1 MVTKEDYLQRL
12 GEIDLERASLLKQV
26 DFFHNRLAELDKEYA
41 ALKDLLSIS
50 RTDGRWV
57 SQSTPLLEGVY
68 YILKEARKPLHYK
81 EVYRRLQN
89 ELFHIGGIASLSNLV
104 VRLNRDRRFMRV
116 KRGVYGLSEWVAS
129 DTNPLTEEYTEY
141 RTSALN
147 MEESDKVPTIAE
159 EREIAK
165 TRFILDSIAVDV
177 QVTQTSLKALR
188 DQLLGRDSG
197 FRMPESID
205 PMAAIPALERKLMNL
220 LEQRDRLT
228 SRLQALERTTPPLES
243 SSASSGLLADP
254 KSTKGGGS

>member
-12 GEIDLERASLLKQV
+12 GEIELERASLLKQV
-26 DFFHNRLAELDKEYA
+26 DLFHSRLAELDKEYA

-81 EVYRRLQN
+81 EVYWRLQN

-116 KRGVYGLSEWVAS
+116 KRGVYGLSEWAAS

-147 MEESDKVPTIAE
+147 GGESDKVTTVSE

-228 SRLQALERTTPPLES
+228 SRLQALERTIPPLES
-243 SSASSGLLADP
+243 SNASSGLLADQ
-254 KSTKGGGS
+254 KGAQGGGN

>member
-1 MVTKEDYLQRL
+1 MVTKEDCLQRL
-12 GEIDLERASLLKQV
+12 GEIELERASFLKQV
-26 DFFHNRLAELDKEYA
+26 DFFHSRLAELDKEYA

-50 RTDGRWV
+50 RADGRWV

-89 ELFHIGGIASLSNLV
+89 ELFHIGGIAALSNLV

-116 KRGVYGLSEWVAS
+116 KRGIYGLSEWAAS

-141 RTSALN
+141 KTSAHN
-147 MEESDKVPTIAE
+147 GDESDEVPTVAE

-165 TRFILDSIAVDV
+165 TKFILDSITVDV
-177 QVTQTSLKALR
+177 QVTQNSLKALR

-205 PMAAIPALERKLMNL
+205 LVAAIPALERKLMNL

-228 SRLQALERTTPPLES
+228 SRMQALERTTTALES
-243 SSASSGLLADP
+243 SNASSGLLVDQEGR
-254 KSTKGGGS
+254 KGGGS